1 MKNEKY
7 KIEVEI
13 GTTYVELYANKNS
26 LIEFQDVKF
35 NEIVEFFEKIA
46 NSRELS
52 FNYQNSI
59 FVDKLSKREVELLE
73 KNCVHIKSCTFC
85 ETRYPIYQ
93 VRNRS
98 NSKIYICKK
107 HLVQLSK
114 YLKEMQIYGNVR
126 ISLEKEFDH

>member
-114 YLKEMQIYGNVR
+114 YLKEMQTYGNVR
-126 ISLEKEFDH
+126 ISLEKEL

>member
-13 GTTYVELYANKNS
+13 SASYVELYANKNS

-35 NEIVEFFEKIA
+35 DEIVKFFEKIA

-59 FVDKLSKREVELLE
+59 FVDKLNKREVELLE
-73 KNCVHIKSCTFC
+73 KNCVHIKSCVFC
-85 ETRYPIYQ
+85 KTRYPIYQ
-93 VRNRS
+93 VRNQL

>member
-107 HLVQLSK
+107 HLFQL
-114 YLKEMQIYGNVR
+114 
-126 ISLEKEFDH
+126 

>member
-114 YLKEMQIYGNVR
+114 YLKEMQMYGNVR
-126 ISLEKEFDH
+126 ISLEKEL